1 MNDSLAVTLAAI
13 AQRLGVR
20 VEVLHEAALQQA
32 PVSAT
37 LLILALALLVGISAA
52 FTWSA
57 WQLTKK
63 SKEDYVSQELMF
75 GVWVTA
81 ICVSLAT
88 AAVIVLSA
96 ETIYAGLFN
105 PEFWILKTLLHSR

>member
-20 VEVLHEAALQQA
+20 VEVLHEAALHQA
-32 PVSAT
+32 PVSAA

-57 WQLTKK
+57 WKLTKK
-63 SKEDYVSQELMF
+63 SKEDYVNQELIF

-81 ICVSLAT
+81 ISVSLAT
-88 AAVIVLSA
+88 AVIIVLSA
-96 ETIYAGLFN
+96 ETIYAGLYN
-105 PEFWILKTLLHSR
+105 PEYWVIKTLLFSR

>member
-32 PVSAT
+32 HVSAT
-37 LLILALALLVGISAA
+37 LLILTLTLLVGISAA
-52 FTWSA
+52 LTWSA
-57 WQLTKK
+57 WKLTKK

-81 ICVSLAT
+81 ICFSLVT
-88 AAVIVLSA
+88 AATIVVSA

-105 PEFWILKTLLHSR
+105 PEFWILKTLLFSR

>member
-81 ICVSLAT
+81 ICFSLVT
-88 AAVIVLSA
+88 AATIVVSA

-105 PEFWILKTLLHSR
+105 PEFWILKTLLFSR